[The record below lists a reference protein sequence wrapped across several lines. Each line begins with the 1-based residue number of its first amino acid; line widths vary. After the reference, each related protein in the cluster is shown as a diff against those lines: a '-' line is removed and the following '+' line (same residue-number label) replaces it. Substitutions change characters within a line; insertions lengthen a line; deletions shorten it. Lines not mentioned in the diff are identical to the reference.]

1 MEKKL
6 IEHINI
12 QINKIL
18 FDEYKRLGI
27 DEESLVLLLK
37 LIDLSQDNYY
47 QLDVAHLEERTTL
60 KHPQI
65 LSIIQKLIDKQLIE
79 MSTVRQDG
87 NYTEVI
93 DISGLYDR
101 LYNLL
106 TVTGEENK
114 NELGELFSYIEQLY
128 GRTLS
133 GAEYQR
139 LKSWLEQDGKDPA
152 AIKEAVD
159 LAYTNQITSLQ
170 YVERVLQNTKTRD
183 QSKSDE
189 LPMMEWLKGDN
200 IND

>member
-27 DEESLVLLLK
+27 DERSLVLLLK
-37 LIDLSQDNYY
+37 LIHLSKDNYY
-47 QLDVAHLEERTTL
+47 QLDVVHLEESTTL
-60 KHPQI
+60 KHPEI
-65 LSIIQKLIDKQLIE
+65 LSTIQILIDKQLIE

-87 NYTEVI
+87 NYTEMI
-93 DISGLYDR
+93 NISGLYDK
-101 LYNLL
+101 LYSLL
-106 TVTGEENK
+106 TTSGEENK

-139 LKSWLEQDGKDPA
+139 LKSWLDQDGKNPVSV
-152 AIKEAVD
+152 KEAVD

-170 YVERVLQNTKTRD
+170 YVERVLQNMKSRD
-183 QSKSDE
+183 QKKSDE

-200 IND
+200 TND